1 MPLLALQMSTNDPA
15 FWTML
20 MTMVIAASF
29 VVIAAAAVVMAVVV
43 RRVAGAVTNVERRV
57 EPLMDRVAVLADQ
70 ARQLAAEGK
79 VVAEQV
85 GVMSGHL
92 STATLHFSESV
103 ALIKDEVRELKEL
116 VGVSAVTARDK
127 VEMIGRSIDQT
138 HRQLMVTTEFITGK
152 IINPARELAAIMV
165 GVRRGLEVLV
175 APTPKQIDQTYGE
188 EEMFI
193 G

>member
-1 MPLLALQMSTNDPA
+1 MMSTNDPA
-15 FWTML
+15 FWTMV
-20 MTMVIAASF
+20 MTIITAISF
-29 VVIAAAAVVMAVVV
+29 VVIAAAMAVMALVV
-43 RRVAGAVTNVERRV
+43 RRVVRTVSNVERRV
-57 EPLMDRVAVLADQ
+57 EPLFDRVAGLTEQ
-70 ARQLAAEGK
+70 ARLIAAEGM

-92 STATLHFSESV
+92 STATQHFSESM

-116 VGVSAVTARDK
+116 VGVSAETARDK
-127 VEMIGRSIDQT
+127 VELISRSIDQT
-138 HRQLMVTTEFITGK
+138 HQQLMVTTNFITGK
-152 IINPARELAAIMV
+152 VINPARELAAIMV

-175 APTPKQIDQTYGE
+175 APTPKPINQTYGE

>member
-1 MPLLALQMSTNDPA
+1 MPFPALQMSTNDPA
-15 FWTML
+15 FWTMV
-20 MTMVIAASF
+20 MTVIIALSF
-29 VVIAAAAVVMAVVV
+29 VVIAAAMVVMALVV
-43 RRVAGAVTNVERRV
+43 RRAARAVTNVERRV
-57 EPLMDRVAVLADQ
+57 EPLLDRVAGLTDQ
-70 ARQLAAEGK
+70 VRQIAAEGR

-92 STATLHFSESV
+92 STATLHFSESM
-103 ALIKDEVRELKEL
+103 ALIKEEVRELKEL
-116 VGVSAVTARDK
+116 VGVSAETARDK
-127 VEMIGRSIDQT
+127 VEMISRSIDQT
-138 HRQLMVTTEFITGK
+138 HHQLMVTTDFITGK
-152 IINPARELAAIMV
+152 VINPARELAAIMV

>member
-1 MPLLALQMSTNDPA
+1 MSTSDPA
-15 FWTML
+15 FWTMV
-20 MTMVIAASF
+20 MTIITAASF
-29 VVIAAAAVVMAVVV
+29 VVIAAAMVVMALVV
-43 RRVAGAVTNVERRV
+43 RRVVGTVSNVERRV
-57 EPLMDRVAVLADQ
+57 EPLFDRVAGLTDQ
-70 ARQLAAEGK
+70 ARLIAAEGK

-92 STATLHFSESV
+92 STATLHFSESM

-116 VGVSAVTARDK
+116 VGVSAETARDK
-127 VEMIGRSIDQT
+127 VEMISRSIDQT
-138 HRQLMVTTEFITGK
+138 HQQLMVTTNFITGK
-152 IINPARELAAIMV
+152 VINPARELAAIMV

-175 APTPKQIDQTYGE
+175 APTPKPIDQTYGE

>member
-1 MPLLALQMSTNDPA
+1 MPFPALQMSTSDPA
-15 FWTML
+15 FWTMVMAIITAL
-20 MTMVIAASF
+20 SF
-29 VVIAAAAVVMAVVV
+29 VVIAAAMVVMALVV
-43 RRVAGAVTNVERRV
+43 RRVVRMVSNVERRV
-57 EPLMDRVAVLADQ
+57 EPLFDRVAGLTDQ
-70 ARQLAAEGK
+70 VRLIAAEGK

-92 STATLHFSESV
+92 STATLHFSESM

-116 VGVSAVTARDK
+116 VGVSAETARDK
-127 VEMIGRSIDQT
+127 VEMISRSIDQT
-138 HRQLMVTTEFITGK
+138 HQQLMVTTNFITGK
-152 IINPARELAAIMV
+152 VINPARELAAIMV

-175 APTPKQIDQTYGE
+175 APAPKPIDQTYGE